1 MIHMVDSAVSY
12 YIAVYGSGVLFS
24 IHEIEWVANVEL
36 QCLTPAVSGL
46 QPLACEVCSGCR
58 VSATSQVC
66 CCNLQRMLRELWV
79 VISYCCGYLDLWLRD
94 LWVVLMSAVPW
105 VCVKTWEQ
113 VNVVSVH
120 TTKLREGKGR
130 WLAHGWSYG
139 WEQIYS
145 TPFTLFS
152 CNQPIVFFPC
162 TKPVMSLPE
171 VFFSHSKSIPA
182 TASRNDAL
190 WLGYR
195 SLWLGYR
202 LAELAQGRDD
212 DSHQ

>member
-1 MIHMVDSAVSY
+1 MTSFHIL
-12 YIAVYGSGVLFS
+12 YIFQLLRLSWFVAERSLSSLDVCHAMHTRPC
-24 IHEIEWVANVEL
+24 HE
-36 QCLTPAVSGL
+36 
-46 QPLACEVCSGCR
+46 
-58 VSATSQVC
+58 
-66 CCNLQRMLRELWV
+66 
-79 VISYCCGYLDLWLRD
+79 
-94 LWVVLMSAVPW
+94 
-105 VCVKTWEQ
+105 CVKTWEQ
-113 VNVVSVH
+113 INGISVH
-120 TTKLREGKGR
+120 TKLREGKGR

-162 TKPVMSLPE
+162 TKPATSLPE
-171 VFFSHSKSIPA
+171 VFFSHSKSVPA
-182 TASRNDAL
+182 TASRTEWYWNDAL

>member
-66 CCNLQRMLRELWV
+66 CCNLQWMLRELWV

-94 LWVVLMSAVPW
+94 LWVVLMSAMPW
-105 VCVKTWEQ
+105 VCAKTWEQ

-152 CNQPIVFFPC
+152 CNQPIVTSSCIAAHGWSIFLSQQINTSHGQPKRCIVARLQIIVARLQIGRAC
-162 TKPVMSLPE
+162 TRK
-171 VFFSHSKSIPA
+171 
-182 TASRNDAL
+182 R
-190 WLGYR
+190 W
-195 SLWLGYR
+195 W
-202 LAELAQGRDD
+202 
-212 DSHQ
+212 